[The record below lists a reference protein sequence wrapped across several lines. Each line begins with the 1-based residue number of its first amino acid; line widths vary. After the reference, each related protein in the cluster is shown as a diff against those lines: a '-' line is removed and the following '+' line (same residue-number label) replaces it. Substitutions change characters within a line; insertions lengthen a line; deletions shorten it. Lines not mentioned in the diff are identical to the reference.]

1 MFGKKY
7 SETGEAVIVD
17 KHVKHAGDDGRNTL
31 FEWVADVTPT
41 EGEPFR
47 AVLEL
52 PGIALDFKEP
62 ERGDRVSVLI
72 DPKKGTVRFNKSDP
86 RVSLKAARA
95 ARDDH
100 FAETV
105 AGPVGSPAA
114 GTSPLDGGQV
124 TSFAGAQVLSAAEAA
139 PFLQDLLS
147 GDPAA
152 RDQAIAGLRAQ
163 RPIGASTVPD
173 RLAELD
179 RLKEAGAINDTE
191 YAAQRQRIID
201 SI

>member
-7 SETGEAVIVD
+7 SETGEAVIVET
-17 KHVKHAGDDGRNTL
+17 HVKHSGDDGRNTL
-31 FEWVADVTPT
+31 FEWVADVTPS
-41 EGEPFR
+41 EGPPFR
-47 AVLEL
+47 AVLQT
-52 PGIALDFKEP
+52 PDIALDFKEP
-62 ERGDRVSVLI
+62 SQGDRVSVLI

-86 RVSLKAARA
+86 RVSLKAAKA
-95 ARDDH
+95 ARDNH

-114 GTSPLDGGQV
+114 GTSPGGAEQV
-124 TSFAGAQVLSAAEAA
+124 TNVAGAQVMSAAEAA

-147 GDPAA
+147 GNPAA
-152 RDQAIAGLRAQ
+152 RDQAIADLRARQ
-163 RPIGASTVPD
+163 PTGASSVPD

-179 RLKEAGAINDTE
+179 RLKEAGTVNDTE
-191 YAAQRQRIID
+191 YVAQRQRIID